1 MPGTVLGSKQC
12 WKTENIFVLRE
23 LMFWKSEKENTYISC
38 RRVKREIQEGLSEKM
53 KGEWRQEEGEGYR
66 GRGEQ
71 QGGCGTSGGGGHGS
85 RRPQQP
91 LL

>member
-1 MPGTVLGSKQC
+1 
-12 WKTENIFVLRE
+12 
-23 LMFWKSEKENTYISC
+23 MFWKSEKENTCISC

-53 KGEWRQEEGEGYR
+53 QGEWRQEGGEGYP

-71 QGGCGTSGGGGHGS
+71 QGGRGTSGGGGQGS